1 MKTKML
7 LRKTAGLS
15 LLAFLITSCNSNTIY
30 SKYES
35 IDVDKGWS
43 KNEKIKFEVN
53 LEDNQPAYNVF
64 VHVRNS
70 EGYPYRNLFLFLHT
84 TYPSGK
90 KVTDTLECLLANEKG
105 EWLGS
110 GAGDLWDN
118 TILFKRNV
126 SFPEKG
132 KYIFEYEQA
141 MRYGDQNS
149 IDPLPL
155 ILDMGL
161 SIEKVQ

>member
-1 MKTKML
+1 ML
-7 LRKTAGLS
+7 CSLS
-15 LLAFLITSCNSNTIY
+15 LLLLVACNTNTIY

-35 IDVDKGWS
+35 IDVDNGWS

-53 LEDNQPAYNVF
+53 LEETEPAYNVF

-105 EWLGS
+105 EWLGN

-132 KYIFEYEQA
+132 KYLFEYEQA
-141 MRYGDQNS
+141 MRYGDANF

-155 ILDMGL
+155 ILDVGL
-161 SIEKVQ
+161 SIEKAK